1 LIKIEDSKR
10 SAKKLET
17 QAQKQLNDYFD
28 DIFNKLSIEHNLR
41 ETSFKHQFD
50 ENKKLVKDSPYQSVT
65 NENDRLSQLAK
76 AFTFLNGDSL
86 STTEVKT
93 LAQSLIPGVN
103 NRYGMPPTPPVHKA
117 QRESDLSAILSFSPL
132 PPSETKR
139 SLILRACEQ
148 MMKAREPEREFF
160 FLDRNF
166 VEKYDA

>member
-1 LIKIEDSKR
+1 M
-10 SAKKLET
+10 
-17 QAQKQLNDYFD
+17 
-28 DIFNKLSIEHNLR
+28 
-41 ETSFKHQFD
+41 
-50 ENKKLVKDSPYQSVT
+50 KDSPYQSVT

-86 STTEVKT
+86 AATEGKT
-93 LAQSLIPGVN
+93 LAQSLLPGVN

-139 SLILRACEQ
+139 ALILRACEQ